1 MDEKCSQLY
10 GLNILAKYVRDLS
23 DIILYQEDILV
34 DPFAYLGSHFHIS
47 TGKVKL
53 DKLPIL
59 FVASKIRLIWSIGV
73 KKKLTISIPFR
84 IHKRKRKNMEN

>member
-10 GLNILAKYVRDLS
+10 GLNILTKYVRDLS

-34 DPFAYLGSHFHIS
+34 NPFAYLGSHFHIS

-73 KKKLTISIPFR
+73 KKKFNNLNSF
-84 IHKRKRKNMEN
+84 